1 MKNSII
7 KFVLLLS
14 AGPAI
19 AQQLP
24 LSSQYYTNQF
34 VTNPALAGTKENV
47 NAFLTHRSQ
56 WTGIAGAPQ
65 TSYLTVDGPIQ
76 AKNIGLGL
84 NLYSDVTDITNRIG
98 AFANYSYKI
107 KLSAEDNNLFFGIAL
122 GVINNKIDFSRA
134 IVRDKDDPNIPQSGS
149 QNQAVFSSDF
159 GLAWRWKKLEI
170 GAAVPQFLG
179 SKFKYNT
186 VDGKTTT
193 FNLERSYQASLK
205 YIIDIVKE
213 KEISVYPLL
222 MARYY
227 ENSILQYDANLV
239 LDWKKVGWIGGTYHS
254 NNSVA
259 VSAGLRYKN
268 LSIGY
273 AYDFGMSS
281 TRSYAGNSSE
291 LLLGFSFGKGKD
303 NSAEETAIR
312 EEAAKKDV
320 VQEQPKNTATNEEIA
335 AIKTKSDSNEVEIQR
350 LKTELAQMKTERLT
364 ATPASATNT
373 NVTNA
378 TANTPVD
385 PNKPRE
391 INLTEN
397 LMRTSSSNNFVD
409 EAGLTIMGGYYI
421 VIGSF
426 NNKENAV
433 KFKNAN
439 LIKGYTKTQ
448 VIQNSITKTY
458 YVYASR
464 FDKQPD
470 AEAEIAKYK
479 TEYNDAWVLKLE

>member
-34 VTNPALAGTKENV
+34 VTNPALTGTKDNV

-56 WTGIAGAPQ
+56 WSGIAGAPQ

-84 NLYSDVTDITNRIG
+84 NLYSDVTDITSRIG
-98 AFANYSYKI
+98 AFANYSYKL
-107 KLSAEDNNLFFGIAL
+107 KLSDEDNNLYFGIAL

-149 QNQAVFSSDF
+149 QNQSIFSSDF

-170 GAAVPQFLG
+170 GAAVPQLLG
-179 SKFKYNT
+179 SKIKYNT
-186 VDGKTTT
+186 VDGKNTT
-193 FNLERSYQASLK
+193 FNLERSYQGSLK
-205 YIIDIVKE
+205 YVIDIVKE
-213 KEISVYPLL
+213 KEITIYPLL

-227 ENSILQYDANLV
+227 ENSTLQYDANLV
-239 LDWKKVGWIGGTYHS
+239 LDWKKIGWIGATYHS
-254 NNSVA
+254 TNAVA

-273 AYDFGMSS
+273 AYDFGISS
-281 TRSYAGNSSE
+281 LKSYYGNSSE
-291 LLLGFSFGKGKD
+291 LLLGFSFGKGRD
-303 NSAEETAIR
+303 NSAEEDAAKK
-312 EEAAKKDV
+312 EEAAKKDMV
-320 VQEQPKNTATNEEIA
+320 EEQSKNLATSEDMVA
-335 AIKTKSDSNEVEIQR
+335 LKTKADSNEVEIQR
-350 LKTELAQMKTERLT
+350 LKAELAQMKTERL
-364 ATPASATNT
+364 ADVARPSNT
-373 NVTNA
+373 NNTVNP
-378 TANTPVD
+378 NTPID

-409 EAGLTIMGGYYI
+409 ETGLTIMGGYYI

-426 NNKENAV
+426 NNKENAT

-439 LIKGYTKTQ
+439 LIKGYNKTQ
-448 VIQNSITKTY
+448 LIQNNITKTY
-458 YVYASR
+458 YVYANR
-464 FDKQPD
+464 FDKQAD
-470 AEAEIAKYK
+470 AEVELAKYK
-479 TEYNDAWVLKLE
+479 VEYNDAWVLKLE

>member
-7 KFVLLLS
+7 KFILLLS
-14 AGPAI
+14 ASPAI

-34 VTNPALAGTKENV
+34 VTNPALTGTKENV

-65 TSYLTVDGPIQ
+65 TSYLTVDGPLQ

-84 NLYSDVTDITNRIG
+84 NLYSDVTDITSRIG
-98 AFANYSYKI
+98 AFANYSYRV
-107 KLSAEDNNLFFGIAL
+107 KLSEEDNNLYFGIAL

-149 QNQAVFSSDF
+149 QNQAIFSSDF

-179 SKFKYNT
+179 SKIKYNT
-186 VDGKTTT
+186 VDGKSTT
-193 FNLERSYQASLK
+193 FNLERSYQGSLK

-213 KEISVYPLL
+213 KEITVYPLL

-227 ENSILQYDANLV
+227 ENSMLQYDANLV
-239 LDWKKVGWIGGTYHS
+239 LDWKKIGWIGATYHS
-254 NNSVA
+254 NNAVA

-273 AYDFGMSS
+273 AYDFGIAS
-281 TRSYAGNSSE
+281 TKSYTGNSSE
-291 LLLGFSFGKGKD
+291 LLLGFSFGKVKD
-303 NSAEETAIR
+303 NSAEEAAAR
-312 EEAAKKDV
+312 EEAAKKDL
-320 VQEQPKNTATNEEIA
+320 VQDQTKNLATSEELVA
-335 AIKTKSDSNEVEIQR
+335 VKTKADSNELEIQR
-350 LKTELAQMKTERLT
+350 LKAELAQMKTERL
-364 ATPASATNT
+364 ADVARPNT
-373 NVTNA
+373 TVDPNK
-378 TANTPVD
+378 PID

-409 EAGLTIMGGYYI
+409 ETGLTIMGGYYI

-426 NNKENAV
+426 NNKENAN

-448 VIQNSITKTY
+448 IIQNSITKTY
-458 YVYASR
+458 YVYAHR

-470 AEAEIAKYK
+470 AEVEMAKYK
-479 TEYNDAWVLKLE
+479 VEYNDAWVLKLE

>member
-14 AGPAI
+14 ASPAI

-34 VTNPALAGTKENV
+34 VTNPALTGTKDNV

-56 WTGIAGAPQ
+56 WTGVAGSPK

-84 NLYSDVTDITNRIG
+84 NLYSDVTDITSRVG
-98 AFANYSYKI
+98 AFANYSYRL
-107 KLSAEDNNLFFGIAL
+107 KLSSEDNNLYFGIAL

-149 QNQAVFSSDF
+149 QNQSVFSSDF
-159 GLAWRWKKLEI
+159 GLAWRWKNLEI

-179 SKFKYNT
+179 SKLKYNT

-193 FNLERSYQASLK
+193 FSLERSYQGSFK
-205 YIIDIVKE
+205 YVINIAKE
-213 KEISVYPLL
+213 KGVTIYPLL

-227 ENSILQYDANLV
+227 ENSMLQYDANLV
-239 LDWKKVGWIGGTYHS
+239 LDWKKIGWIGATYHS
-254 NNSVA
+254 NNAVA
-259 VSAGLRYKN
+259 LSAGLRYKN

-273 AYDFGMSS
+273 AYDFGISS
-281 TRSYAGNSSE
+281 TKSYTGNSSE
-291 LLLGFSFGKGKD
+291 LLLGFSFGRARD
-303 NSAEETAIR
+303 NSSDDDAAKKEET
-312 EEAAKKDV
+312 AAKKDLV
-320 VQEQPKNTATNEEIA
+320 PETKSMATNEDIVA
-335 AIKTKSDSNEVEIQR
+335 LKTKADSTDLEIQH
-350 LKTELAQMKTERLT
+350 LKDELAQMKTERLAD
-364 ATPASATNT
+364 ATRPA
-373 NVTNA
+373 NVN
-378 TANTPVD
+378 NNPNLPVD

-409 EAGLTIMGGYYI
+409 EGGLTIMGGYYI

-426 NNKENAV
+426 NNKENAT

-439 LIKGYTKTQ
+439 LIKGYGKTQ
-448 VIQNSITKTY
+448 VIQNSQTKTY

-464 FDKQPD
+464 FDKQAD
-470 AEAEIAKYK
+470 AEVEMAKFK
-479 TEYNDAWVLKLE
+479 VEYNDAWVLKLE

>member
-7 KFVLLLS
+7 KFILLLS
-14 AGPAI
+14 AVPAI

-34 VTNPALAGTKENV
+34 VTNPALTGTKENV

-56 WTGIAGAPQ
+56 WTGVAGAPQ

-76 AKNIGLGL
+76 AKNVGLGL
-84 NLYSDVTDITNRIG
+84 NLYSDVTDITSRIG
-98 AFANYSYKI
+98 AFANYSYRL
-107 KLSAEDNNLFFGIAL
+107 KLSEEDNNLYFGIAL

-149 QNQAVFSSDF
+149 QNQAIFSSDF
-159 GLAWRWKKLEI
+159 GIAWRWKKLEI

-179 SKFKYNT
+179 SKIKYNT
-186 VDGKTTT
+186 VDGKSSN
-193 FNLERSYQASLK
+193 FNLERSYQGSLK
-205 YIIDIVKE
+205 YVIDIVKE
-213 KEISVYPLL
+213 KEITIYPLL

-239 LDWKKVGWIGGTYHS
+239 LDWKKIGWIGATYHS
-254 NNSVA
+254 TNAVA
-259 VSAGLRYKN
+259 VSAGIRYKN

-273 AYDFGMSS
+273 AYDFGMSKIK
-281 TRSYAGNSSE
+281 SYTGNSSE
-291 LLLGFSFGKGKD
+291 LLLGFSFGKVRD
-303 NSAEETAIR
+303 NSAEETAAR
-312 EEAAKKDV
+312 EEAAKKDL
-320 VQEQPKNTATNEEIA
+320 VQDQNKNLASNDDVIA
-335 AIKTKSDSNEVEIQR
+335 LKTKSDSNEVEIQR
-350 LKTELAQMKTERLT
+350 LKAELAQMKTERL
-364 ATPASATNT
+364 ADAARPN
-373 NVTNA
+373 NVN
-378 TANTPVD
+378 NVNNPNIPVD

-397 LMRTSSSNNFVD
+397 LMRTSSSNSFVD
-409 EAGLTIMGGYYI
+409 ETGLTIMGGYYI

-426 NNKENAV
+426 NNKENAT

-439 LIKGYTKTQ
+439 LIKGYNKTQ
-448 VIQNSITKTY
+448 VIQNSTTKTF

-470 AEAEIAKYK
+470 AEVELAKYK
-479 TEYNDAWVLKLE
+479 VEYNDAWVLKLE